1 MRGWVS
7 GLRVK
12 RQRGEVISIIGPGG
26 NYPGGKEPMQ
36 RARWNK
42 RCYWRRTRCYPLEQ
56 VWLFMD
62 LQESGIN
69 YLD

>member
-12 RQRGEVISIIGPGG
+12 RRGGEVTSIMDPGG
-26 NYPGGKEPMQ
+26 KYPGGKEPMQ
-36 RARWNK
+36 RARWRK
-42 RCYWRRTRCYPLEQ
+42 RSYYRRIRCYPLDQ

-62 LQESGIN
+62 LQEAGIE
-69 YLD
+69 LE